1 MKIILHSAARTVE
14 ANGICVKLTR
24 KEFAL
29 MELLTLAA
37 HRADPYSEGK
47 GLVTREQVF
56 DYLYGGENI
65 PEVKIL
71 DVFICKIRGKLRR
84 SGLDLIQTVWG
95 RGYRIAA

>member
-1 MKIILHSAARTVE
+1 MKIILHSATRTVE
-14 ANGICVKLTR
+14 SNGILVKLTR

-29 MELLTLAA
+29 MELLTLNAGA
-37 HRADPYSEGK
+37 IVSRDS
-47 GLVTREQVF
+47 VF

-84 SGLDLIQTVWG
+84 SGLDLIETVWG
-95 RGYRIAA
+95 RGYRVAA